1 MDNLAANA
9 TFFRKFNKFVQYLLR
24 FFLRIAMQIHIRHH
38 GIMAVSQTHQIIFTL
53 PVFTERSRRFFPA
66 AAAHIKIIF
75 LLQSRHF
82 FRSRLDRRFIAG
94 LFIIIAGIFQRRNL
108 TNCLTEIH
116 ILYLL
121 FSLRF
126 GFPLR
131 GFLFRLFAQSL
142 QRFLKV
148 CRHGLSFPKN

>member
-9 TFFRKFNKFVQYLLR
+9 AFFRKLNKFIQYLLR
-24 FFLRIAMQIHIRHH
+24 FFLRIAVQIHIRHH
-38 GIMAVSQTHQIIFTL
+38 RIMAVSQTHQIIFTL
-53 PVFTERSRRFFPA
+53 SVFTERSRRFFPA

-94 LFIIIAGIFQRRNL
+94 LFIIVAGIFQRCNL
-108 TNCLTEIH
+108 TNRLAEIY

-126 GFPLR
+126 RFPFHS
-131 GFLFRLFAQSL
+131 FLFRLFAQSL

>member
-9 TFFRKFNKFVQYLLR
+9 ALFRKLNKLVQYLLR
-24 FFLRIAMQIHIRHH
+24 FFLRIAMQIHISHNR
-38 GIMAVSQTHQIIFTL
+38 IMTISQTHQIIFTL

-82 FRSRLDRRFIAG
+82 SRPRLDRRFITG
-94 LFIIIAGIFQRRNL
+94 LFIIVTRIFQRCNL
-108 TNCLTEIH
+108 TNRLAEIY

-126 GFPLR
+126 DFPLR
-131 GFLFRLFAQSL
+131 SFLFRLFAQSL

-148 CRHGLSFPKN
+148 CRHGLSFTKN